1 MSTNTQQ
8 IGQRAMGTSALL
20 PTFTGSMKRF
30 SQMIRA
36 RVADPVPAPDV
47 NIPEAAGATDVE
59 LARLSH
65 RPARGLVAQAYRDGA
80 WVHSAGLFLHR

>member
-30 SQMIRA
+30 SQMIHA
-36 RVADPVPAPDV
+36 RVAEPVPVPDV
-47 NIPEAAGATDVE
+47 RIPEAAGATDAE
-59 LARLSH
+59 LARLNQ
-65 RPARGLVAQAYRDGA
+65 RPARGLVAQAPRDA
-80 WVHSAGLFLHR
+80 VWVHWAGLILHR